1 MTVRIPHMAAP
12 LAAPLAVL
20 AALALAGCSI
30 PVGRPSGLTAAQA
43 QACRQRTDEVY
54 LLQNRG
60 ELYRTDSFVSGSRD
74 SPFSGATGVTTS
86 GGIGANNFGDGL
98 SGQYAREKALSDCYN
113 SSAGPAATKP

>member
-1 MTVRIPHMAAP
+1 MIARIPLVAT
-12 LAAPLAVL
+12 L
-20 AALALAGCSI
+20 AALALGGCSFGA
-30 PVGRPSGLTAAQA
+30 GRPAGLSAAEA
-43 QACRQRTDEVY
+43 QACRQHTDEVF

-74 SPFSGATGVTTS
+74 TPFSGTSAAGTS

-113 SSAGPAATKP
+113 RSSGPAPDLAPGPTKP